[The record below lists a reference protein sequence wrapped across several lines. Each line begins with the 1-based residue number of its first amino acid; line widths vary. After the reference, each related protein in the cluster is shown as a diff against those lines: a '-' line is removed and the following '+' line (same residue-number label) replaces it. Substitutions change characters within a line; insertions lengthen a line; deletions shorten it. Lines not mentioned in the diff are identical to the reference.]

1 MAAIKSKTQVLTDA
15 LMMDC
20 HGINVP
26 ELMNSK
32 VIGNETCF
40 FSLLQSYTDRL
51 YYYYIEEENALQNKK
66 IELEQLARGYSSHK
80 KPAACN
86 SNRSLGRRGTFFSS
100 TTPSARR
107 RVLRML
113 ARLKYNEKESKSEN
127 NSTRM
132 VPRRSIIGFLGS
144 KANEEYLREIP
155 KVLNELDKL
164 KTRVKNLEIFL
175 EGNKKAHKDI
185 LDRYCCEHNIDT
197 IYDEEIEELLKT
209 HHFWE
214 GQNLRNL
221 KDSIEDFTLS
231 LSLENN
237 PEFAQCSK
245 EMRNPSIE
253 HFPSSPRAAK
263 KSRRSSSKKLLT
275 NLWRTLKSQ
284 KGE

>member
-1 MAAIKSKTQVLTDA
+1 MSAMKSKTQVLTDA

-20 HGINVP
+20 HGINVQ
-26 ELMNSK
+26 ELMKSK

-51 YYYYIEEENALQNKK
+51 YYYYMEEEFVLQNKK
-66 IELEQLARGYSSHK
+66 IELEQLARGYCNY
-80 KPAACN
+80 KPATSN
-86 SNRSLGRRGTFFSS
+86 SSRPLGRSTLFSS
-100 TTPSARR
+100 RTPSARR
-107 RVLRML
+107 MRMVL

-127 NSTRM
+127 TSTRM

-155 KVLNELDKL
+155 KVLNELNKL
-164 KTRVKNLEIFL
+164 KTRVVTLEIFL

-197 IYDEEIEELLKT
+197 VYDEEIEELMKT

-221 KDSIEDFTLS
+221 KDSIDDFTLS

-253 HFPSSPRAAK
+253 RLSSSPRAAK
-263 KSRRSSSKKLLT
+263 KCRRLLT
-275 NLWRTLKSQ
+275 NIWRIIKSQ

>member
-1 MAAIKSKTQVLTDA
+1 MSAMKSKTQVLTDA

-20 HGINVP
+20 HGINVQ
-26 ELMNSK
+26 ELMKSK

-51 YYYYIEEENALQNKK
+51 YYYYMEEEFVLQNKK
-66 IELEQLARGYSSHK
+66 IELVQLARGYCNY
-80 KPAACN
+80 KPAASN
-86 SNRSLGRRGTFFSS
+86 SSRKLGRRSTLFSS
-100 TTPSARR
+100 RNPSARR
-107 RVLRML
+107 MRML

-127 NSTRM
+127 SSTRM

-155 KVLNELDKL
+155 KVLNELNKL
-164 KTRVKNLEIFL
+164 KTRVVTLEIFL
-175 EGNKKAHKDI
+175 EGNKKAHKEI

-197 IYDEEIEELLKT
+197 IYDEEIEELMKT

-221 KDSIEDFTLS
+221 KDSIDDFTLS

-253 HFPSSPRAAK
+253 RLSSSLRAAK
-263 KSRRSSSKKLLT
+263 KCRRSSSKKLLT
-275 NLWRTLKSQ
+275 NIWRIIKSQ

>member
-1 MAAIKSKTQVLTDA
+1 MSAMKSKTQVLTDA

-20 HGINVP
+20 HGINVQ
-26 ELMNSK
+26 ELMKSK

-51 YYYYIEEENALQNKK
+51 YYYYMEEEFVLQNKK
-66 IELEQLARGYSSHK
+66 IELEQLARGYCNY
-80 KPAACN
+80 KPAASN
-86 SNRSLGRRGTFFSS
+86 SSRPLGRRSSLFSS
-100 TTPSARR
+100 RTPSARR
-107 RVLRML
+107 MRML
-113 ARLKYNEKESKSEN
+113 ARLKYDEKESKSEN
-127 NSTRM
+127 TSTRM

-155 KVLNELDKL
+155 NVLNELDKL
-164 KTRVKNLEIFL
+164 KTRVVTLEIFL

-197 IYDEEIEELLKT
+197 IYDEEIEELMKT

-221 KDSIEDFTLS
+221 KDSIDDFILS
-231 LSLENN
+231 LSLENI

-245 EMRNPSIE
+245 EIRNPSIE
-253 HFPSSPRAAK
+253 HLSSSPRAAK
-263 KSRRSSSKKLLT
+263 ICRRSSSKKLLT
-275 NLWRTLKSQ
+275 NIWRIIKSQ